1 MTPEKFF
8 ESFIISD
15 HEFLHEL
22 YNKYQMGFNHI
33 AQKFNDTGKYSVEFD
48 QMSIPN
54 EVLDFLDGNG
64 FYVHFENGKVIIS
77 RPLRNANEELIPST
91 GWLGSTLTDYE
102 NIKPVKPYKVFHSPT
117 LYPPFDMM
125 YPKDDTAQTTVIEN
139 LSKVL
144 ERLTKEA
151 ESYGLTKISK

>member
-22 YNKYQMGFNHI
+22 YNKYQTGFNHI
-33 AQKFNDTGKYSVEFD
+33 AQKFNDTGKYSIEFD

-64 FYVHFENGKVIIS
+64 FYVHFENGKVIVS

-91 GWLGSTLTDYE
+91 GWLGSTLTDHE
-102 NIKPVKPYKVFHSPT
+102 NLKPYKIFHT
-117 LYPPFDMM
+117 TTFYPPM
-125 YPKDDTAQTTVIEN
+125 DTAYKPIDATVQSAVIEN
-139 LSKVL
+139 LNKVL
-144 ERLTKEA
+144 ERLSVKTEP
-151 ESYGLTKISK
+151 YGMTKIGK

>member
-102 NIKPVKPYKVFHSPT
+102 NIKPYKIFHSPT
-117 LYPPFDMM
+117 LYPPTDMM
-125 YPKDDTAQTTVIEN
+125 YPKAQPSVFED
-139 LSKVL
+139 LSKIL
-144 ERLTKEA
+144 EKLTEET

>member
-102 NIKPVKPYKVFHSPT
+102 NIKPVKPYTPT
-117 LYPPFDMM
+117 FYPPMDMVH
-125 YPKDDTAQTTVIEN
+125 PTVQPSVIEN
-139 LSKVL
+139 LSKIL

>member
-91 GWLGSTLTDYE
+91 GWLGTTLTDYE
-102 NIKPVKPYKVFHSPT
+102 NIKPVKPYTSTFYPLMDMVHPT
-117 LYPPFDMM
+117 VQPS
-125 YPKDDTAQTTVIEN
+125 VIEN

-144 ERLTKEA
+144 KKLTEVA